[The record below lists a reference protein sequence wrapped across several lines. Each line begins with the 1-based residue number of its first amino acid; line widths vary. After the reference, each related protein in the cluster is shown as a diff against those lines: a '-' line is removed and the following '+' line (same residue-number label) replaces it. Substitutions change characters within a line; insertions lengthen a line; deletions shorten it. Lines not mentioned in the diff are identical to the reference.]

1 MILIISCTYLIK
13 PYFSNFT
20 TKWARSPGGRN
31 LGVVM
36 TEGAQWLGQRNFTVK
51 QLKNFGFGKKDL
63 EGVIVEEARD
73 LVEHIDSLGGLVKV
87 NDSLLLFLF

>member
-1 MILIISCTYLIK
+1 
-13 PYFSNFT
+13 
-20 TKWARSPGGRN
+20 
-31 LGVVM
+31 M

-73 LVEHIDSLGGLVKV
+73 LVEYIDSLGGLVKV
-87 NDSLLLFLF
+87 NDSLFYVPVLNVLWNMVVGYSLKRDDEEMQSIP